1 MAYQRPSLAEI
12 INRKTTDLDS
22 RLQGLAAPMR
32 RRVFNALL
40 RASAAIEHGLYGFIN
55 WLSLQV
61 VPAKAD
67 EEYLKLH
74 ADWNGVPRLG
84 AEFSTGSVTVTGT
97 GIVEA
102 GSLLQRTD
110 GVQYEVI
117 TEAVISGSSPVDV
130 KCITAG
136 QIGNIT
142 ATSTLTF
149 VVPVPGVQSTITAS
163 GGDVSGG
170 ADIESIDAWRARFQ
184 EKVQQP
190 PHGGALNDYV
200 QWAKEVP
207 GVTRVWPKGNWLGAG
222 TVGVFFVRDN
232 DATLIPDAGEVE
244 TVQAY
249 LDSVRPVTANVTAIA
264 PVAAEQDLTISLSP
278 NTSVVQAAVTAE
290 LADLFSREAEVEDG
304 TGSGTMLISRIRE
317 AVSIAAGES
326 DNAVTVPAGNITISV
341 GEIATLGTITFAS
354 L

>member
-1 MAYQRPSLAEI
+1 MPYQRPSLAEI

-55 WLSLQV
+55 WLALQV
-61 VPAKAD
+61 VPALAD
-67 EEYLKLH
+67 EEYLRLH
-74 ADWNGVPRLG
+74 AEWNGVPRLG
-84 AEFSTGSVTVTGT
+84 AEFATGTVLATGT
-97 GIVEA
+97 GTVEA

-117 TEAVISGSSPVDV
+117 TEAVVSGSSPVEV
-130 KCITAG
+130 RCVTAG

-184 EKVQQP
+184 DKVQQP

-249 LDSVRPVTANVTAIA
+249 LDTVRPVTANVTAIA

-326 DNAVTVPAGNITISV
+326 DNAVTVPAGNITLSV
-341 GEIATLGTITFAS
+341 GEIATLGTITFSS

>member
-1 MAYQRPSLAEI
+1 MPYSRPSLADI

-84 AEFSTGSVTVTGT
+84 DEFATGELPLIGSGVVL
-97 GIVEA
+97 A
-102 GSLLQRTD
+102 GSLLQRGD

-117 TEAVISGSSPVDV
+117 TETVISGTTLADV
-130 KCITAG
+130 RCLTAG
-136 QIGNIT
+136 QVGNIT

-149 VVPVPGVQSTITAS
+149 VVPVDGVQSTVTAS
-163 GGDVSGG
+163 DGDVSGG
-170 ADIESIDAWRARFQ
+170 ANIESIEAWRARFQ
-184 EKVQQP
+184 DKVQQP
-190 PHGGALNDYV
+190 PHGGSLNDYV

-207 GVTRVWPKGNWLGAG
+207 GVTRVWPKANWLGAG

-232 DATLIPDAGEVE
+232 DATLIPDLGEVE
-244 TVQAY
+244 TVQNY
-249 LDSVRPVTANVTAIA
+249 LDTVRPVTANVTAIA
-264 PVAAEQDLTISLSP
+264 PIAAEQNLSVSLSP
-278 NTSVVQAAVTAE
+278 NTLSVQQAVTAE

-304 TGSGTMLISRIRE
+304 TGSGKVLISRIRE
-317 AVSIAAGES
+317 AVSIASGES
-326 DNAVTVPAGNITISV
+326 DNAVTAPAGNITPGV
-341 GEIATLGTITFAS
+341 GEIATLGIITFSS